1 MLSFWGGLASIVIL
15 MLVCL
20 VILFVCWEDLK
31 GVYKI
36 TFILCIISLS
46 MNIETYFL
54 NVETR
59 QNIEQVA
66 IKNEQL
72 ERELSQKDYLQN
84 NSYPVSASEQQFPE
98 VSDQAADV
106 IGKYLK
112 ERGFNDQQV
121 KQIIDCLE
129 PIEEAP

>member
-1 MLSFWGGLASIVIL
+1 
-15 MLVCL
+15 
-20 VILFVCWEDLK
+20 
-31 GVYKI
+31 
-36 TFILCIISLS
+36 

-59 QNIEQVA
+59 QNIEQLA

-98 VSDQAADV
+98 MSDQTADG

-112 ERGFNDQQV
+112 ERGFDDQEV
-121 KQIIDCLE
+121 EQIIDRMV
-129 PIEEAP
+129 PIEKAP